1 MATASRTKCRDCGC
15 LEGELH
21 EPGCFQ
27 EKCPFCGHQLQ
38 TCNCFMEHISPRP
51 GSRRVVGRAVDAFD
65 GMTAAQ
71 EAEWERAL
79 GREGR
84 IPFIVYPNLCARC
97 GKLWP
102 PMFMVPNDEWK
113 GYVELARRREMLC
126 RRCYGHIKK
135 VIDGGAGRQRTG
147 LKTRR
152 GKTAARRLVQR

>member
-1 MATASRTKCRDCGC
+1 MAATSGTKCRDCGC

-21 EPGCFQ
+21 ELGCFQ

-51 GSRRVVGRAVDAFD
+51 GSRRVVGRVVDAFD
-65 GMTAAQ
+65 GMTTAQ

-113 GYVELARRREMLC
+113 GYVEPGRRREMLC

-135 VIDGGAGRQRTG
+135 VIDAGAGRQRTG

-152 GKTAARRLVQR
+152 GKTAARLLVQR

>member
-1 MATASRTKCRDCGC
+1 MATTSRTKCRDCGC

-21 EPGCFQ
+21 EFGCFQ

-84 IPFIVYPNLCARC
+84 IPFVVYPNLCARC

-113 GYVELARRREMLC
+113 GYVEPARRREMLC

-135 VIDGGAGRQRTG
+135 VIDAGAGRRRTG

-152 GKTAARRLVQR
+152 GTAARRLVQR